1 MSKMTKLFF
10 AGTFFLWSVPLF
22 AQQPLNIDSVLNM
35 TARNYPLAQQ
45 KGYLLEMSE
54 NNTSGINGAWLP
66 QFSVNSRATYQSEVP
81 SFSFPGFP
89 SIEFPK
95 DQYNFG
101 LQLNQLIYDGGMTAQ
116 QKRTEHANTETEIQ
130 KNEVELYKVKDRVIQ
145 LYGNILLAKENINL
159 LNSYLDDINARKKK
173 VGSMVKN
180 GTMLQ
185 SNLDVLEAEIL
196 KTQQRMIEA
205 QAGLNTAYGI
215 LSLLT
220 GRSIDD
226 NTTFTDLPQTGNGN
240 SGGGRPELKLFE
252 LQQDLIG
259 ERLKLASRKTLPRL
273 SVFGDGAYGRPGY
286 NFLNQDF
293 RFYGIAGIS
302 LTWNLS
308 NFYNLSYEKK
318 NLQISR
324 KMIDEQKELFTLGQN
339 IALTQQ
345 NSEADKLKKEIEVD
359 GSIVNK
365 RVAIS
370 KMAADQLDNG
380 TITSSDYLT
389 ELNAEKQARLNQ
401 RMHEIQLG
409 IALEDLKVTN
419 GN

>member
-1 MSKMTKLFF
+1 MKKLFS
-10 AGTFFLWSVPLF
+10 GGIFLLCSAQLF
-22 AQQPLNIDSVLNM
+22 AQQPLNIDSVLNLA
-35 TARNYPLAQQ
+35 ARNYPLAKQ
-45 KGYLLEMSE
+45 KGYLLELSD
-54 NNTSGINGAWLP
+54 NNTSGLNGAWLP
-66 QFSVNSRATYQSEVP
+66 QLNINSRATYQSEVP
-81 SFSFPGFP
+81 SFDFPGFP
-89 SIEFPK
+89 SIVFPK

-101 LQLNQLIYDGGMTAQ
+101 LQLNQLIYDGGITAQ

-130 KNEVELYKVKDRVIQ
+130 KNEVELYKIKDRVIQ

-159 LNSYLDDINARKKK
+159 LNSYLDDINSRKKK
-173 VGSMVKN
+173 VESMVKN
-180 GTMLQ
+180 GTLLQ
-185 SNLDVLEAEIL
+185 SNLDVLEAEVL
-196 KTQQRMIEA
+196 KTQQRLIEA
-205 QAGLNTAYGI
+205 RSGLNTAYQV

-220 GRSIDD
+220 GQTINDQ
-226 NTTFTDLPQTGNGN
+226 TTLNDLPQNGGGNNG
-240 SGGGRPELKLFE
+240 SGRPELKLFE
-252 LQQDLIG
+252 LQQNLIG
-259 ERLKLASRKTLPRL
+259 ERLKLANRKTLPRL

-308 NFYNLSYEKK
+308 SFYNLSYEKK

-359 GSIVNK
+359 GAIVNK

-409 IALEDLKVTN
+409 IALENLKVTN